1 MRSSRWR
8 WHLDEVF
15 VRINGVQH
23 YLWRAV
29 DHEGEVLEAYVSKT
43 RDKKR
48 PEVPQKLMKRHGRPE
63 ELVTDGLSPTG
74 LPQGLGAEDRQ
85 VTGRWEN
92 NRVEN
97 STSRSEGESGRCCA
111 SGACEVFRRSPRPL
125 LSMQPLQ
132 LRSEPL
138 QPQRLQAEPRRRSCR
153 VAAAL
158 RRLRSARLSNS
169 RPVRIRLT
177 APLKVLEA
185 DGVLEIHPRSGIQ
198 FVRPGVELTRSTY
211 QFRGIL
217 ERAAVRVFSDSTPL
231 SEIEGTI
238 EAHEALLHDLTH
250 APRAEDL
257 PERAAELEMMF
268 HGGVIGSL
276 DNRQIDAAYRRLAT
290 LLRIIR
296 LDSAWSPRTLGIT
309 LQEHLDVLERARA
322 RDADGAEEAMRRHL
336 NGALQRHLK
345 VL

>member
-1 MRSSRWR
+1 MYQPMTSIGPSSNER
-8 WHLDEVF
+8 LSDAA
-15 VRINGVQH
+15 
-23 YLWRAV
+23 YRA
-29 DHEGEVLEAYVSKT
+29 VLEA
-43 RDKKR
+43 
-48 PEVPQKLMKRHGRPE
+48 LF
-63 ELVTDGLSPTG
+63 
-74 LPQGLGAEDRQ
+74 DR
-85 VTGRWEN
+85 
-92 NRVEN
+92 
-97 STSRSEGESGRCCA
+97 
-111 SGACEVFRRSPRPL
+111 
-125 LSMQPLQ
+125 
-132 LRSEPL
+132 
-138 QPQRLQAEPRRRSCR
+138 R
-153 VAAAL
+153 VAAGAFVSQGDLSRITGCPVGPL
-158 RRLRSARLSNS
+158 RDA
-169 RPVRIRLT
+169 
-177 APLKVLEA
+177 LKVLEA

-217 ERAAVRVFSDSTPL
+217 ERAAVRVFSDATPL
-231 SEIEGTI
+231 DQIEQTI
-238 EAHEALLHDLTH
+238 GAHKAMLEDLAH
-250 APRAEDL
+250 APRAEHL

-322 RDADGAEEAMRRHL
+322 RDADGAEDAMRRHL